1 LLRPFHASVE
11 ITRAPA
17 SLRVDELRQRIE
29 KRIAEE
35 QELVIDRRF
44 FELLPALLPE
54 VRRVKVHPK
63 RGHLDNELNRFR
75 YDVVLETADA
85 PPAGWLGCVE
95 WSSAELS
102 LDSIQARL
110 ASDETSAFALIQV
123 PDARVARELAAIDVI
138 AQADGES
145 TVAGLRATLA
155 SSNPAGVAAESV
167 RRLASNAGYRVDI
180 SLSDRAG
187 CLDAVFW
194 RAARDG
200 ELAASVEARVP
211 EGLDLS
217 ACTNHPLQATSNDQ
231 LVASVR
237 RFLQARLPGHMV
249 PSMFSVL
256 AELPKLPNGK
266 IDVGKLALSES
277 ARSDLTYTRPR
288 SASERQLAAIWT
300 EVLGIAQIGVHDNF
314 FTDLGGHSLLAT
326 QLVSR
331 IRNMFGTDL
340 PLRAIFERPTI
351 AGLAQ
356 MLQGTQPSV
365 NEMTEPPL
373 VALPRSAYGVALSPD
388 GTLST

>member
-1 LLRPFHASVE
+1 
-11 ITRAPA
+11 
-17 SLRVDELRQRIE
+17 
-29 KRIAEE
+29 
-35 QELVIDRRF
+35 
-44 FELLPALLPE
+44 
-54 VRRVKVHPK
+54 
-63 RGHLDNELNRFR
+63 
-75 YDVVLETADA
+75 
-85 PPAGWLGCVE
+85 
-95 WSSAELS
+95 
-102 LDSIQARL
+102 
-110 ASDETSAFALIQV
+110 
-123 PDARVARELAAIDVI
+123 
-138 AQADGES
+138 
-145 TVAGLRATLA
+145 
-155 SSNPAGVAAESV
+155 VAAESV